1 MASFDQA
8 SAIGMD
14 WDLDEFLSKERCP
27 SGGAERRAPSQ
38 RRAANGAGL
47 ARTIE
52 GEIIPRLVLARRA
65 AGHDG
70 GQRGHLVLDA
80 GHTEQLAELLLH
92 QDGAVALAY
101 VDAIRSEGASLGSIY
116 LDLLAPTARRLG
128 ELWHE
133 DRCNFFEVTLG
144 LCALHQVLRSLAPGT
159 LRGGKGGSRAKR
171 ILLVPA
177 PGEQHTFGLIMVGEF
192 FRRSG
197 WDVRFETPETIADLS
212 RLVRGD
218 WFAVVGLSLGCSTPM
233 KCVAPAILA
242 ARRASCNRGL
252 GVMVGG
258 SLINASP
265 ELATRL
271 GADATASD
279 GRRAVV
285 QAEGVVKL
293 LAAQA

>member
-1 MASFDQA
+1 MASFDHE
-8 SAIGMD
+8 STVGTD
-14 WDLDEFLSKERCP
+14 WNLETFLAKERCP
-27 SGGAERRAPSQ
+27 GGSSERRTQSQ

-47 ARTIE
+47 ARAIE
-52 GEIIPRLVLARRA
+52 GEIIPRLVLARRT
-65 AGHDG
+65 AGRDPGH
-70 GQRGHLVLDA
+70 RNHLVLDA
-80 GHTEQLAELLLH
+80 GHTEELAELLLR

-159 LRGGKGGSRAKR
+159 MRGSKGASQTKR

-197 WDVRFETPETIADLS
+197 WDVQFETPETIADLS
-212 RLVRGD
+212 RLVRQD

-242 ARRASCNRGL
+242 TRRASCNRGL

-258 SLINASP
+258 SLINGRP
-265 ELATRL
+265 ELAARL

-279 GRRAVV
+279 GRQAVV

-293 LAAQA
+293 LTAQA